1 MFGVGFQL
9 ENMNLGR
16 VLIQKVPI
24 SHVRLKANL
33 IVNYPISG
41 FMVPARP
48 KLGKKLAYL
57 SSIKQTI

>member
-1 MFGVGFQL
+1 LL
-9 ENMNLGR
+9 E
-16 VLIQKVPI
+16 K
-24 SHVRLKANL
+24 LKANL